1 MSLAWESVPPFTP
14 TGGQRPPPTFAA
26 SRQRRDLIIA
36 QPPEGVS
43 KEGGPQPSL
52 FGRFKGKRF
61 LRKGGNR
68 NPPFLKPFFGYFL
81 SGKKVT
87 RRRQK
92 KERKAIGRGRT
103 PPLRTSTES
112 PYVIRAGRCGHRPL
126 RKRKM
131 SMRYLCRRTES
142 SAPTTVYRTHAL
154 SSPCHSEPVTDVTG
168 VGIRSPR
175 PQARNIPC
183 LPLPGRW
190 REAPEGETLTRRT
203 LVARP

>member
-1 MSLAWESVPPFTP
+1 MQISPKCCIVSAPLLAAAFALKCRALPPCQKRFP
-14 TGGQRPPPTFAA
+14 TSGQRPPPTFAA

-36 QPPEGVS
+36 KTPEGVS

-92 KERKAIGRGRT
+92 KKEVRGGQSR
-103 PPLRTSTES
+103 PPLRSEIVT
-112 PYVIRAGRCGHRPL
+112 RAG
-126 RKRKM
+126 
-131 SMRYLCRRTES
+131 
-142 SAPTTVYRTHAL
+142 
-154 SSPCHSEPVTDVTG
+154 
-168 VGIRSPR
+168 
-175 PQARNIPC
+175 ARNILRRFQKRKRPKKKNAFITAAKGRH
-183 LPLPGRW
+183 LPLPRSGKG
-190 REAPEGETLTRRT
+190 AI
-203 LVARP
+203 

>member
-1 MSLAWESVPPFTP
+1 MLHCLCFSFRCRFCSEMQSCAVLYLVYRGGVLRCGAKRNECPWGTPPAVSPSPSP
-14 TGGQRPPPTFAA
+14 THIYQRQKHFPTSSPWPPPTFAA

-92 KERKAIGRGRT
+92 KERKAIGRGRA
-103 PPLRTSTES
+103 PPLRTIPPS
-112 PYVIRAGRCGHRPL
+112 PPPA
-126 RKRKM
+126 
-131 SMRYLCRRTES
+131 
-142 SAPTTVYRTHAL
+142 
-154 SSPCHSEPVTDVTG
+154 
-168 VGIRSPR
+168 
-175 PQARNIPC
+175 AR
-183 LPLPGRW
+183 
-190 REAPEGETLTRRT
+190 
-203 LVARP
+203 